1 MDLNFV
7 PVDKVVDLAASLR
20 STTVVAGAIACAV
33 SLYILKRSL
42 LWTLVA
48 CIFGGM
54 VGYGIGLGLAPVM
67 FSALTGLVAVVKL
80 DADAIVDLLKTN
92 AIGGVTSGVLVAAI
106 PAWLFA
112 QAVKSIFLILL
123 GGGIGLA
130 VGLGLGYLAFQA

>member
-33 SLYILKRSL
+33 TLYILKRSVP
-42 LWTLVA
+42 WTLVA
-48 CIFGGM
+48 CMFGGM

-80 DADAIVDLLKTN
+80 DTDAIVDLLKTN
-92 AIGGVTSGVLVAAI
+92 AIGGVTSGVLVAAV

-112 QAVKSIFLILL
+112 QAVKSILLILL

-130 VGLGLGYLAFQA
+130 VGLGLGYLAFQS